1 MTMFDLGALTILTL
15 FNVLALTQVIST
27 TLVPA
32 RLPSLLQQRNAAL
45 CLVISLSAFALGL
58 LVHQPGISVATITT
72 AACINLLI
80 LLGPLAHQL
89 QGPQA
94 LSQLHSVTG
103 LARLYFN
110 GESGQRPAVQPAQP
124 APSQPIPALPAP
136 TIRGARPISQAAG
149 TRTTSRP
156 LSREEIAKA
165 PSRPRP
171 QPSERITPI
180 RAEQRPLPVARLAP
194 RRTYTV
200 PHRPNR
206 ITTNL
211 GAFQLTPE
219 SATALNHFAQS
230 TARKSTFATLAPR
243 IRLVAPIAHNET
255 VLPLIL
261 NEPDPAWQTTFG
273 RIAALARSA

>member
-1 MTMFDLGALTILTL
+1 MFDLGALTILTL
-15 FNVLALTQVIST
+15 FNALFLTQLLST
-27 TLVPA
+27 TLAPTG
-32 RLPSLLQQRNAAL
+32 LPHLLKQRAAL
-45 CLVISLSAFALGL
+45 CLVISLGAFALGL

-80 LLGPLAHQL
+80 LFGSLTRQL

-94 LSQLHSVTG
+94 LNQLRSING
-103 LARLYFN
+103 LARLYFT
-110 GESGQRPAVQPAQP
+110 GESGEQPAIQPAQIT
-124 APSQPIPALPAP
+124 PSQPLPAVP
-136 TIRGARPISQAAG
+136 APLIRGARPLSQAPI

-156 LSREEIAKA
+156 LPPEELAKA

-171 QPSERITPI
+171 HTSER
-180 RAEQRPLPVARLAP
+180 RAAISIEPRPQATTHPTS

-206 ITTNL
+206 IITNL
-211 GAFQLTPE
+211 GAFQLSPE
-219 SATALNHFAQS
+219 SATALNSFAQS
-230 TARKSTFATLAPR
+230 ASRKPGFAALATPR
-243 IRLVAPIAHNET
+243 IRLVHPVAHNEN

-261 NEPDPAWQTTFG
+261 SDPDPAWQTTFG